1 MQREPGEVHQL
12 HRLRE
17 QISIGDDGRHTEIHP
32 NRRRGA
38 CREERVFESISEFPS
53 IHYARPGRPYRY
65 AWSMT
70 SPPGWFIFDGL
81 TRLDLETGAEQRFQY
96 DAGIYASE
104 SPMVPRAGAT
114 AEDDGYL
121 VSFLTDENAGRSECV
136 ILDAQAIE
144 NGPIARI
151 ALPHKLC
158 SGTHSCWAAR
168 ERLTA

>member
-1 MQREPGEVHQL
+1 M
-12 HRLRE
+12 
-17 QISIGDDGRHTEIHP
+17 
-32 NRRRGA
+32 
-38 CREERVFESISEFPS
+38 FESISEFPS

-81 TRLDLETGAEQRFQY
+81 LRLDLETGAEQRFQY

-121 VSFLTDENAGRSECV
+121 VTFVGDVNRDVGECHV
-136 ILDAQAIE
+136 FDAANITS
-144 NGPIARI
+144 GPIARI
-151 ALPHKLC
+151 ALPARMS
-158 SGTHSCWAAR
+158 SGTHATWAPASALR
-168 ERLTA
+168 